1 MECGDPFLGGGVLR
15 GLLGALVLTPGV
27 MLVLGVL
34 LGLLLAVVLGGT
46 PRISFPVDLWP
57 GWVRPG
63 LPALIGGLVVL
74 GGLVAC
80 WIVGAFRHR
89 LRRGVASIRSVIS
102 RGMALLTGASR
113 TSTQTWRQT
122 LGLSRNFDHQGIDND
137 IPSFLFRAAMAMVKG
152 PDRTHRWGDLKA
164 ATLERRVGQLLPAF
178 NGYLKRTRS
187 LTYGYLQQT
196 YDLSG
201 RSATPDPAMGDGEE
215 RCHLIR
221 NMVFEL
227 IPGPDVDPAFAANL
241 ITLPVQ
247 DYDLQKQ
254 IEPEPPIIRKLRHA
268 DYVRDLL
275 VQLQIGPRRGSGQ
288 GLATA
293 AMELPLQ
300 LLRTDADLSATISQL
315 NLHKAAAHWSW
326 LTKSLAVYGQG
337 CAPDPPNP
345 TIRDLVKRMHDLLRD
360 VLETPCTDGD
370 RTKTSMLQRCEIKFG
385 EDAASY
391 SWIPL
396 ICEMATNLNTTL
408 WVEGFRWYVPNQLK
422 GQRIERMGGWYVERP
437 PLSPEILAGRP
448 VLDLGRLRAP
458 AAEITALAGYL
469 NTAFNLLD
477 FFYTSLGA
485 SPQACARLLT
495 LLQEQKGNHWKD
507 LTLPELRRLPFALRQ
522 RTHWQLKRRTP
533 PSLQPEELSLLEP
546 WLMFRE
552 GFPESWWE
560 TSTSKGV

>member
-1 MECGDPFLGGGVLR
+1 M
-15 GLLGALVLTPGV
+15 VLTPGV
-27 MLVLGVL
+27 TFLFGLL
-34 LGLLLAVVLGGT
+34 LGLLLAVLFGGV
-46 PRISFPVDLWP
+46 PPISFPIAQWP
-57 GWVRPG
+57 GWVRRG
-63 LPALIGGLVVL
+63 LPALMGGLVVL
-74 GGLVAC
+74 GGLLTC
-80 WIVGAFRHR
+80 WIVMAFR
-89 LRRGVASIRSVIS
+89 RRIRGGMAWIRSLIS
-102 RGMALLTGASR
+102 RGMALFTRQSR
-113 TSTQTWRQT
+113 ASTQTWRQT

-137 IPSFLFRAAMAMVKG
+137 LTSFLLRAVMAVLKG
-152 PDRTHRWGDLKA
+152 PDRAHRWADLKA
-164 ATLERRVGQLLPAF
+164 ATLDRRVGQLLPAF

-201 RSATPDPAMGDGEE
+201 RRMLPDPALGDGEE

-254 IEPEPPIIRKLRHA
+254 IDPESPIIRKLRHA
-268 DYVRDLL
+268 DYTRDLL
-275 VQLQIGPRRGSGQ
+275 RQIRRGSLFVGSNQ
-288 GLATA
+288 GLATPPMQLA
-293 AMELPLQ
+293 LQ
-300 LLRTDADLSATISQL
+300 LLHTDDDLMATISQL
-315 NLHKAAAHWSW
+315 NLHEAVAHWTW
-326 LTKSLAVYGQG
+326 LTQSLAVYRT
-337 CAPDPPNP
+337 APVADPPNS
-345 TIRDLVKRMHDLLRD
+345 TINDLVEDVHNLLCD
-360 VLETPCTDGD
+360 VLENPCTDGD
-370 RTKTSMLQRCEIKFG
+370 RIKASTLMLQRCEVKFG
-385 EDAASY
+385 ENAASY

-437 PLSPEILAGRP
+437 CLAPEVLADRP

-485 SPQACARLLT
+485 STEASNLLLE
-495 LLQEQKGNHWKD
+495 LLEKHKENHWKE

-522 RTHWQLKRRTP
+522 RTYGNLIRKTP
-533 PSLQPEELSLLEP
+533 PSFQPEEMALLEP
-546 WLMFRE
+546 WLLFRE
-552 GFPESWWE
+552 GFPEAWWE
-560 TSTSKGV
+560 TSTSSRA